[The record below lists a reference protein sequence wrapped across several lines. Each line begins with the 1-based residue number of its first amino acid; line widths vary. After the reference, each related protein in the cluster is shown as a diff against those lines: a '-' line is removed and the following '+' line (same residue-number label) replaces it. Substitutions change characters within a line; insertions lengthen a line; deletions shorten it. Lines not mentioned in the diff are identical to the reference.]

1 MPEYKTIRYEHPDTG
16 IAKIT
21 LARPE
26 AANAQSRL
34 MTAELERAFREAA
47 HDDDVRVIILAGDG
61 KHFSSG
67 HDLRDGGE
75 VPPLEIGVWGGN
87 RQPAAAGHMAYEENN
102 YFHICRRWHDI
113 PKPTIAQVHG
123 KTIAGGLML
132 AWVCDLI
139 VASDDA
145 TFKDPVVAFGVNG
158 VEWFSHP
165 WELGVRKAKEMLFL
179 GDEITAHEAHQLGM
193 VNRVVPRD
201 ELETTVLDMARKIAS
216 KPAFALKLAKLSINQ
231 ALDAQGFWTAQ
242 QAAFSLQQLGHSN
255 AREQFGMAVDPSG
268 LPAMVTKQEAAAG

>member
-1 MPEYKTIRYEHPDTG
+1 MSYETIRYEELDGG
-16 IAKIT
+16 IVRIV

-26 AANAQSRL
+26 VANAQNRL
-34 MTAELERAFREAA
+34 MTVELEAAFREAA
-47 HDDDVRVIILAGDG
+47 HDDGVRVVILAADG

-67 HDLRDGGE
+67 HDLRDWGATE
-75 VPPLEIGVWGGN
+75 PLEIGVWGG
-87 RQPAAAGHMAYEENN
+87 RDQPGAAGHMAFEENN
-102 YFHICRRWHDI
+102 YFHICRRWHDL

-179 GDEITAHEAHQLGM
+179 GDEITAEEARQLGM
-193 VNRVVPRD
+193 VNRVVPRAD
-201 ELETTVLDMARKIAS
+201 LETTVLDMARRIATKS
-216 KPAFALKLAKLSINQ
+216 PFALKLAKLSINQ
-231 ALDAQGFWTAQ
+231 ARDAQGFWTAQ
-242 QAAFSLQQLGHSN
+242 QAAFSLQQLGHSH
-255 AREQFGMAVDPSG
+255 AREQFGVPVDPG
-268 LPAMVTKQEAAAG
+268 GIPAAVARREAGAG